1 MKKVIIF
8 VLVLTSLFSC
18 NEKTLK
24 PKISKELIDL
34 ICEENIKQKKVSD
47 SNSKKLIYRKYN
59 SVYVYAKLN
68 NRKFV
73 ETDFYELLKIYEK
86 EFTSKF
92 DSYNEFMF
100 KVINEDFVL
109 NEDDFIET
117 ATFQLDKGLK
127 KEFESLSFE
136 VFLKK
141 YSLRKKDDKKLYLKD
156 RFFSGNRYLTVSCLL
171 YTKGYYLGG
180 GCLGD
185 GAKIYKFEDILL
197 IK

>member
-34 ICEENIKQKKVSD
+34 ACLENIKQKEIFDYK
-47 SNSKKLIYRKYN
+47 RKTFIKHHY
-59 SVYVYAKLN
+59 SIDIFAKLTN
-68 NRKFV
+68 GKLV
-73 ETDFYELLKIYEK
+73 ETNFYELLKIYEK

-92 DSYNEFMF
+92 DSYNEFMYE
-100 KVINEDFVL
+100 VINQDLVL
-109 NEDDFIET
+109 NETDFEEK
-117 ATFQLDKGLK
+117 AFHLDKHLK
-127 KEFESLSFE
+127 KEFKSLSFD

-141 YSLRKKDDKKLYLKD
+141 YSLRKKDDKNLYLKD
-156 RFFSGNRYLTVSCLL
+156 EFFSGNRYLTISYLL

-185 GAKIYKFEDILL
+185 GTKIHKFERLL
-197 IK
+197 NK

>member
-1 MKKVIIF
+1 MKKTVIYL
-8 VLVLTSLFSC
+8 LVLISLFSC
-18 NEKTLK
+18 NDKTSE

-47 SNSKKLIYRKYN
+47 LNSKKLIYRKYH
-59 SVYVYAKLN
+59 SVYVFAKLN
-68 NRKFV
+68 NSKFV

-92 DSYNEFMF
+92 DSYNEFMYE
-100 KVINEDFVL
+100 VINEDLVL
-109 NEDDFIET
+109 NETDFGEK
-117 ATFQLDKGLK
+117 AFHLDKDLNK
-127 KEFESLSFE
+127 KFKSLSFE
-136 VFLKK
+136 DFLKK
-141 YSLRKKDDKKLYLKD
+141 YSLRKKNDKKLYFKD
-156 RFFSGNRYLTVSCLL
+156 KNFSSNRYLTIGYIL

-185 GAKIYKFEDILL
+185 GTKIYKFEDLLL